1 MLFDVSTK
9 RYITSVSPR
18 RNSDEGA
25 CDRILSGVPDASVAL
40 GSFQKTV
47 VPFVP
52 SSVVTCISS
61 VQLVTVGRVESN
73 VLHNDSNN

>member
-9 RYITSVSPR
+9 IYVTSVSQR

-25 CDRILSGVPDASVAL
+25 CDRIWSGVPDASVAL
-40 GSFQKTV
+40 GSLQKTV

-52 SSVVTCISS
+52 SSVVTCKSS
-61 VQLVTVGRVESN
+61 VQLVTVGGVESTAI
-73 VLHNDSNN
+73 HNI